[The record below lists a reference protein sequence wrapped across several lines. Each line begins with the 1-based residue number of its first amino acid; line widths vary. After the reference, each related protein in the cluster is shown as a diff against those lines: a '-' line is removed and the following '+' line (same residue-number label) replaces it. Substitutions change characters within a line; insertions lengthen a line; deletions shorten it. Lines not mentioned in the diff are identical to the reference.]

1 MNKKKILIGSLIIL
15 GLIILTIV
23 IYNYYRILTAKI
35 IVLTKPNNPVEVY
48 SEVHISDLIISI
60 NGKLIDDKLVN
71 TNKVGTHEE
80 TFSFINDD
88 NIKVS
93 YTFKVKVVDTT
104 DPIIGGPST
113 ITVNKGYDKDLSQ
126 KFFCGDNYD
135 NTPKCR
141 VEGDYNTNEIGSY
154 DLIFKATD
162 KSKNEVS
169 QKFTLN
175 VIEESSNKSYNNPNI
190 EVVTKDYNEVIKNYK
205 TKNTKIGIDV
215 SKWQGD
221 IDFKKL
227 KESKVEFAMV
237 RVGSEDSE
245 GKFFVD
251 SKFEQNMKGF
261 NEVNIPVGVY
271 YYSYADSKEKAK
283 KEAKWVIKQIKKYDI
298 DLPVV
303 FDWED
308 WSSYREYNMSFHTL
322 TEVAEA
328 FLEEIEKAG
337 YKGMLYSSKYYLENI
352 WYPTKYSLWLAHYTD
367 QTNYEGNYYLWQI
380 CSNGKVDGI
389 DDNLVDID
397 ILYKKRT
404 NG

>member
-1 MNKKKILIGSLIIL
+1 MKKKKILILSLIVIAIL
-15 GLIILTIV
+15 VLITI
-23 IYNYYRILTAKI
+23 IYNYYRVLTAKI
-35 IVLTKPNNPVEVY
+35 IVLTKPNTQVEVY
-48 SEVHISDLIISI
+48 SKTHISDLIISM

-71 TNKVGTHEE
+71 TNKVGVHEE

-88 NIKVS
+88 KIKVS

-104 DPIIGGPST
+104 KPIIGVPST
-113 ITVNKGYDKDLSQ
+113 YTIIKGYAKDLS
-126 KFFCGDNYD
+126 KEFFCGDNYD
-135 NTPKCR
+135 NEPNCR
-141 VEGDYNTNEIGSY
+141 VEGDYNVNEIGSY
-154 DLIFKATD
+154 NIIYKATD

-169 QKFTLN
+169 QKLTLN
-175 VIEESSNKSYNNPNI
+175 VIDNNNNKTYNEPNKAI
-190 EVVTKDYNEVIKNYK
+190 VTTDYNEIVEKYK

-221 IDFKKL
+221 INFKKL
-227 KESKVEFAMV
+227 KESKVEFVLV

-245 GKFFVD
+245 GNFFVD
-251 SKFEQNMKGF
+251 SKFEQNIEGF
-261 NEVNIPVGVY
+261 NEVKIPVGIY
-271 YYSYADSKEKAK
+271 YYSYANSKEKAK

-352 WYPTKYSLWLAHYTD
+352 WYPTDYSIWLAHYTD
-367 QTNYEGNYYLWQI
+367 KTNYEGNYYMWQL
-380 CSNGKVDGI
+380 CSNGKVEGI

-397 ILYKKRT
+397 ILYKKST
-404 NG
+404 K

>member
-1 MNKKKILIGSLIIL
+1 MKKKKILILSLIVIAIL
-15 GLIILTIV
+15 VLITI
-23 IYNYYRILTAKI
+23 IYNYYRVLTAKI
-35 IVLTKPNNPVEVY
+35 IVLTKPNTQVEVY
-48 SEVHISDLIISI
+48 SKTHISDLIISM

-71 TNKVGTHEE
+71 TNKVGVHEE

-88 NIKVS
+88 KIKVS

-104 DPIIGGPST
+104 KPIIGVPST
-113 ITVNKGYDKDLSQ
+113 YTIIKGYAKDLS
-126 KFFCGDNYD
+126 KEFFCGDNYD
-135 NTPKCR
+135 NEPNCR
-141 VEGDYNTNEIGSY
+141 VEGDYNVNEIGSY
-154 DLIFKATD
+154 NITYKATD

-169 QKFTLN
+169 QKLTLN
-175 VIEESSNKSYNNPNI
+175 VIDKNNNKTYNEPNKAI
-190 EVVTKDYNEVIKNYK
+190 VTTDYNEIVEKYK

-221 IDFKKL
+221 INFKKL
-227 KESKVEFAMV
+227 KESKVEFVLV

-245 GKFFVD
+245 GNFFVD
-251 SKFEQNMKGF
+251 SKFEQNIEGF
-261 NEVNIPVGVY
+261 NEVKIPVGIY
-271 YYSYADSKEKAK
+271 YYSYANSKEKAK

-352 WYPTKYSLWLAHYTD
+352 WYPTDYSIWLAHYTD
-367 QTNYEGNYYLWQI
+367 KTNYEGNYYMWQL
-380 CSNGKVDGI
+380 CSNGKVEGI

-397 ILYKKRT
+397 ILYKKST
-404 NG
+404 K

>member
-1 MNKKKILIGSLIIL
+1 MKKKKILILSLIVIAIL
-15 GLIILTIV
+15 VLITI
-23 IYNYYRILTAKI
+23 IYNYYRVLTAKI
-35 IVLTKPNNPVEVY
+35 IVLTKPNTQVEVY
-48 SEVHISDLIISI
+48 SKTHISDLIISM

-71 TNKVGTHEE
+71 TNKVGVHEE

-88 NIKVS
+88 KIKVS

-104 DPIIGGPST
+104 KPIIGVPST
-113 ITVNKGYDKDLSQ
+113 YTIIKGYDKDLS
-126 KFFCGDNYD
+126 KEFFCGDNYD
-135 NTPKCR
+135 NEPNCR
-141 VEGDYNTNEIGSY
+141 VEGDYNVNEIGNY
-154 DLIFKATD
+154 NITYKATD

-169 QKFTLN
+169 QKLTLN
-175 VIEESSNKSYNNPNI
+175 VIDNNNNKTYNEPNKAI
-190 EVVTKDYNEVIKNYK
+190 VTTDYNEIVEKYK

-221 IDFKKL
+221 INFKKL
-227 KESKVEFAMV
+227 KESKVEFVMV

-245 GKFFVD
+245 GNFFVD
-251 SKFEQNMKGF
+251 SKFEQNIEGF
-261 NEVNIPVGVY
+261 NEVKIPVGIY
-271 YYSYADSKEKAK
+271 YYSYANSKEKAK

-352 WYPTKYSLWLAHYTD
+352 WYPTDYSIWLAHYTD
-367 QTNYEGNYYLWQI
+367 KTNYEGNYYMWQL
-380 CSNGKVDGI
+380 CSNGKVEGI

-397 ILYKKRT
+397 ILYKKST
-404 NG
+404 K

>member
-1 MNKKKILIGSLIIL
+1 MKKKKILILSLIVIAIL
-15 GLIILTIV
+15 VLITI
-23 IYNYYRILTAKI
+23 IYNYYRVLTAKI
-35 IVLTKPNNPVEVY
+35 IVLTKPNTQVEVY
-48 SEVHISDLIISI
+48 SKTHISDLIISM

-71 TNKVGTHEE
+71 TNKVGVHEE

-88 NIKVS
+88 KIKVS

-104 DPIIGGPST
+104 KPIIGVPST
-113 ITVNKGYDKDLSQ
+113 YTIIKGYAKDLS
-126 KFFCGDNYD
+126 KEFFCGDNYD
-135 NTPKCR
+135 NEPNCR
-141 VEGDYNTNEIGSY
+141 VEGDYNVNEIGSY
-154 DLIFKATD
+154 NITYKATD

-169 QKFTLN
+169 QKLTLN
-175 VIEESSNKSYNNPNI
+175 VIDNNNNKTYNEPNKAI
-190 EVVTKDYNEVIKNYK
+190 VTTDYNEIVEKYK

-221 IDFKKL
+221 INFKKL
-227 KESKVEFAMV
+227 KESKVEFVMV

-245 GKFFVD
+245 GNFFVD
-251 SKFEQNMKGF
+251 SKFEQNIEGF
-261 NEVNIPVGVY
+261 NEVKIPVGIY
-271 YYSYADSKEKAK
+271 YYSYANSKEKAK

-352 WYPTKYSLWLAHYTD
+352 WYPTDYSIWLAHYTD
-367 QTNYEGNYYLWQI
+367 KTNYEGNYYMWQL
-380 CSNGKVDGI
+380 CSNGKVEGI

-397 ILYKKRT
+397 ILYKKST
-404 NG
+404 K

>member
-1 MNKKKILIGSLIIL
+1 MKKKKILIISLIVIAIL
-15 GLIILTIV
+15 VLITI
-23 IYNYYRILTAKI
+23 IYNYYRVLTAKI
-35 IVLTKPNNPVEVY
+35 IVLTKPNTQVEVY
-48 SEVHISDLIISI
+48 SKTHISDLIISM

-71 TNKVGTHEE
+71 TNKVGVHEE

-88 NIKVS
+88 KIKVS

-104 DPIIGGPST
+104 KPIIGVPST
-113 ITVNKGYDKDLSQ
+113 YTIIKGYAKDLS
-126 KFFCGDNYD
+126 KEFFCGDNYD
-135 NTPKCR
+135 NEPNCR
-141 VEGDYNTNEIGSY
+141 VEGDYNVNEIGSY
-154 DLIFKATD
+154 NITYKATD

-169 QKFTLN
+169 QKLTLN
-175 VIEESSNKSYNNPNI
+175 VIDNNNNKTYNEPNKAI
-190 EVVTKDYNEVIKNYK
+190 VTTDYNEIVEKYK

-221 IDFKKL
+221 INFKKL
-227 KESKVEFAMV
+227 KESKVEFVLV

-245 GKFFVD
+245 GNFFVD
-251 SKFEQNMKGF
+251 SKFEQNIEGF
-261 NEVNIPVGVY
+261 NEVKIPVGIY
-271 YYSYADSKEKAK
+271 YYSYANSKEKAK

-352 WYPTKYSLWLAHYTD
+352 WYPTDYSIWLAHYTD
-367 QTNYEGNYYLWQI
+367 KTNYEGNYYMWQL
-380 CSNGKVDGI
+380 CSNGKVEGI

-397 ILYKKRT
+397 ILYKKST
-404 NG
+404 K

>member
-1 MNKKKILIGSLIIL
+1 MKKKKILIISLIVIAIL
-15 GLIILTIV
+15 VLITI
-23 IYNYYRILTAKI
+23 IYNYYRVLTAKI
-35 IVLTKPNNPVEVY
+35 IVLTKPNTQVEVY
-48 SEVHISDLIISI
+48 SETHISDLIISI

-71 TNKVGTHEE
+71 TNKVGVHEE

-88 NIKVS
+88 KIKVS

-104 DPIIGGPST
+104 KPIIGVPSSY
-113 ITVNKGYDKDLSQ
+113 TVIKGYDKDLSQ
-126 KFFCGDNYD
+126 EFFCGDNYD
-135 NTPKCR
+135 NEPNCR
-141 VEGDYNTNEIGSY
+141 VEGDYNVNELGSY
-154 DLIFKATD
+154 DITYKATD

-175 VIEESSNKSYNNPNI
+175 VIDRNNKTYNDPNRAI
-190 EVVTKDYNEVIKNYK
+190 VTTDYNEIVEKYK

-221 IDFKKL
+221 INFKKL

-245 GKFFVD
+245 GNFFVD
-251 SKFEQNMKGF
+251 SKFEQNIKGF
-261 NEVNIPVGVY
+261 NEVKIPVGIY
-271 YYSYADSKEKAK
+271 YYSYANSKEKAK
-283 KEAKWVIKQIKKYDI
+283 KEAKWVIKQIKKYDV

-352 WYPTKYSLWLAHYTD
+352 WYPTDYSLWLAHYTD
-367 QTNYEGNYYLWQI
+367 KTNYEGNYYMWQL
-380 CSNGKVDGI
+380 CSNGKVEGI
-389 DDNLVDID
+389 DNNLVDID
-397 ILYKKRT
+397 ILYKKST
-404 NG
+404 K